1 MGEFWACLQLWA
13 LYLYWFYNGG
23 LATNLVLEILV
34 VFSNLKTKELVFGFL
49 ILRETRPTF
58 YKNPLRRFEVLTHEK
73 D

>member
-1 MGEFWACLQLWA
+1 MGVFWMCLQLWA
-13 LYLYWFYNGG
+13 LYLYWFYNDG

-34 VFSNLKTKELVFGFL
+34 VFSNLETKKLVFAFL

-58 YKNPLRRFEVLTHEK
+58 YKNSLRRLEVLTHEN